1 MTTTRI
7 QAHPAMTTTRWADP
21 TMTTTRILR
30 LSGALLLVLAASV
43 GCVDRPTGFEIEATE
58 FGNAVRHNIAAQAV
72 NPEPQAAAPDAF
84 DATRAGLAIARYRAD
99 KVEPPREL
107 RTSEVGGDG

>member
-1 MTTTRI
+1 
-7 QAHPAMTTTRWADP
+7 
-21 TMTTTRILR
+21 MTTTRILR
-30 LSGALLLVLAASV
+30 LSGALLVLAATA
-43 GCVDRPTGFEIEATE
+43 GCADRPAGFEFETAD

-84 DATRAGLAIARYRAD
+84 DATRAGVAIGRYRAD

-107 RTSEVGGDG
+107 RTSEAGG